1 MTENPPRR
9 MTLANIAGQL
19 GVSTATVSKVVNGRD
34 DVSADTRERVLEALR
49 DAGYRSPG
57 QRRLADQSGPM
68 IDIVFDAL
76 NSAYST
82 TLLTGVLDEA
92 ATTGIDAVVSV
103 IGSGRTAATDLL
115 RRSQR
120 MVERGRSG
128 LIVITSA
135 YSASLLRPFGERGL
149 PVVVVD
155 RMNPP
160 PPGVVSVG
168 ATNWAGGRAA
178 AEHLIEL
185 GHTRIGYV
193 GGIQHSDCNQARFH
207 GFVAALSAHGIP
219 ARPELI
225 LHGTFRKGFGEAA
238 GGTLLELPEPPTA
251 VFCGNDRIALGIMT
265 EARRRGVG
273 VPERL
278 SVVGFD
284 GTYEARNSTPALTS
298 VTQPLHE
305 MGAAAV
311 QALLRR
317 IQGESPGSHRVEL
330 ATELVVRESTARP
343 PGH

>member
-1 MTENPPRR
+1 VAENEVQRT
-9 MTLANIAGQL
+9 TLANIAGQL

-34 DVSADTRERVLEALR
+34 DVAADTRERVMEALR

-57 QRRLADQSGPM
+57 QRRRAEQSGLM
-68 IDIVFDAL
+68 IDVVFDAL

-92 ATTGIDAVVSV
+92 ATSGVDVVVSV
-103 IGSGRTAATDLL
+103 IGSGRTAAADLA

-160 PPGVVSVG
+160 PSGVVSVG

-178 AEHLIEL
+178 AEHLIAL
-185 GHTRIGYV
+185 GHTRIGYL
-193 GGIQHSDCNQARFH
+193 GGIQHSDCNEARFH

-219 ARPELI
+219 MRPELI
-225 LHGTFRKGFGEAA
+225 MHGTFRKRFGEAA
-238 GGTLLELPEPPTA
+238 GSRLLGLPEPPTA

-265 EARRRGVG
+265 EARRRGVR
-273 VPERL
+273 VPQQL
-278 SVVGFD
+278 SIVGFD
-284 GTYEARNSTPALTS
+284 GTYEARHSVPALTS

-311 QALLRR
+311 RALLRR
-317 IQGESPGSHRVEL
+317 IQGEQPGSHRVEL
-330 ATELVVRESTARP
+330 ATELVVRDSTGPAPER
-343 PGH
+343 